1 MKKLILLILVLTSF
15 SNSFSQTAVCTNFHR
30 KYCDAQETG
39 GDWRYNAQ
47 SRSALYAA
55 GSTSKLRC
63 VIYKGMDYRMS
74 ICTEPLLGNPTFKI
88 YDSRTNELLF
98 DSKNPAT
105 NVFEF
110 QSTNTRQLVVELEL
124 PKTATAKPSDA
135 GCVGFLIL
143 HKSTDRQG
151 F

>member
-1 MKKLILLILVLTSF
+1 MKKLIIVISLLVSF
-15 SNSFSQTAVCTNFHR
+15 SKSFSQTSCSNFHR
-30 KYCDAQETG
+30 KYCDTQETG

-47 SRSALYAA
+47 SRSGLFAV
-55 GSTSKLRC
+55 GVTSKIRC

-74 ICTEPLLGNPTFKI
+74 ICTEKPLSNPVFKI
-88 YDSRTNELLF
+88 YDARTNELLF

-110 QSTNTRQLVVELEL
+110 QSTSTRQLVIEIEV
-124 PKTATAKPSDA
+124 PKAATAKPADA

-143 HKSTDRQG
+143 HRLTDKQG